1 MPEDEY
7 EPQEEQ
13 LEEEDSYSNSNYGND
28 ESVSDKP
35 TMDKL
40 FDTKELLIPFE
51 KSLKGESE
59 RDGKWVK
66 TSHEQAR
73 NKFIDKTMNF
83 IRVIINP
90 SNQHTYMGEVEAE
103 QLLLEGNEE
112 FIKQALDEPTI
123 DENDIGTIVNS
134 YDFAI
139 QTFSGQFIKG
149 HGSVVLRDIYAGLS
163 QGNNENKKMGDG
175 IMEKLGKLYKG
186 E

>member
-1 MPEDEY
+1 MPEDT
-7 EPQEEQ
+7 
-13 LEEEDSYSNSNYGND
+13 EDIIEDNSLDDDYSNSNNVTD
-28 ESVSDKP
+28 ESVGDKP

-90 SNQHTYMGEVEAE
+90 SNLHTYIGEQEAE
-103 QLLLEGNEE
+103 KLLLEANEE
-112 FIKQALDEPTI
+112 FIKQALDEPTVSES
-123 DENDIGTIVNS
+123 DLGTIINS

-163 QGNNENKKMGDG
+163 QGNVDKKKDG
-175 IMEKLGKLYKG
+175 EGVLDKLGKLYRG